1 MENNTPESNT
11 KPPKPR
17 RSVAEIME
25 EHKQFVELYASGITP
40 FEIMRKLNISKVQ
53 YKKHFADA
61 IVEKEVSLVIHE
73 YGTCSGKHLIKEIRQ
88 MLQAEKEDLIRFEA
102 TEKGILLS
110 KLEN

>member
-1 MENNTPESNT
+1 MENNTHERNT
-11 KPPKPR
+11 NSAKPR
-17 RSVAEIME
+17 RSVAEIRE
-25 EHKQFVELYASGITP
+25 EHRQFVEHYKSGLTP
-40 FEIMRKLNISKVQ
+40 FEIMRKLCISKVQ
-53 YKKHFADA
+53 YQKHFADA

-110 KLEN
+110 KLDN